1 MHNCNYQATASQA
14 VKLCAIAEQDL
25 NVHLQ
30 SFWLAT
36 LVTREQAQ
44 LSINTKDPELNEWPV
59 SPYTVVGNYYPI
71 GTLRLCLHFTVRRRV
86 VGVCFQTCAS
96 SLVCCE
102 LCTLH
107 VNLTM
112 SCCVSF
118 QGGLLLK
125 IWQKAMSTE
134 AGRKMGRKLME
145 ELVSSQKFDPVGMYN
160 DLKRVDLTAFSFL
173 RRSSSNS
180 DWFNLLA
187 DMCLVI
193 WSW

>member
-1 MHNCNYQATASQA
+1 M
-14 VKLCAIAEQDL
+14 KLCAIAEQDL
-25 NVHLQ
+25 NMHLQ

-71 GTLRLCLHFTVRRRV
+71 STLQLCLHFTVHRRV
-86 VGVCFQTCAS
+86 VGGCCQTHAS
-96 SLVCCE
+96 SLVGCE
-102 LCTLH
+102 LHVLH

-118 QGGLLLK
+118 QGGFLLK
-125 IWQKAMSTE
+125 LWDKAMSTE
-134 AGRKMGRKLME
+134 AGRKMGRKLIE
-145 ELVSSQKFDPVGMYN
+145 DLASSQEFDPVGIYN
-160 DLKRVDLTAFSFL
+160 DLKGVDLTVPSFL
-173 RRSSSNS
+173 RKSSSNF
-180 DWFNLLA
+180 DWFNPLA

-193 WSW
+193 WPWKFLTAGFPE